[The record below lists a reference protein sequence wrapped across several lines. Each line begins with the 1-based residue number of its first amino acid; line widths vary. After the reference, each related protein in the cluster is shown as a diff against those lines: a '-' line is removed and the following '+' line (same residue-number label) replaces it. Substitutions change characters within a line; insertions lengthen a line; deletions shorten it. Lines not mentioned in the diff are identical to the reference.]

1 MILRQTIAPIR
12 KLAVLIA
19 VTVAASFTTATAQ
32 TGHQEAP
39 LVGPKKGR
47 IHVLR
52 IFNEKDL
59 SGWSGHEKYWS
70 VEDGEIV
77 GRNTEPLA
85 VSTYLVSKRN
95 FSDFRL
101 RFEFKL
107 VQSEMH
113 SGVAF
118 WGTVDPEKGDEFA
131 YSGHLVMFP
140 SKYGF
145 YELHGR
151 KLIHRN
157 EREAVQAGRQ
167 HEWNTIEILAQGNRI
182 RLAINGLPVSDW
194 RDPQPDGIKE
204 GPIALQL
211 HSNEESQEVRFRKLL
226 LETFPDDRLVTLAE
240 PEKRN
245 STGIKELVRRVPP
258 DSKGHWTSL
267 TEVVLP
273 DELLEPI
280 RKAGLK
286 TMGIRADERDP
297 YFAIIQKAKETE
309 MKLLDKASRDFRDK
323 RRELPKNAAWKSKPP
338 EVFPSWVDLYQNPE
352 EYHGKLLTIHGH
364 IRKLIEV
371 PQDKNPYGIENVYE
385 AWLYD
390 LNSQGHPT
398 VILSTSID
406 PRLKTGT
413 EVEIDHCFATGYFF
427 KNMGYHAQDASRY
440 APVLIARKLEY
451 LPSEE
456 AGTLFRLGRNTQ
468 LQILLV
474 GVIAVILGRHFW
486 KLRKLTQSENLERAA
501 VREIV
506 DQNRAA
512 PSFKSLDDDGGSP
525 DFSGLAAVDAMA
537 DSEAQ
542 AVVNTP
548 SDSETQESSPEKA
561 APNETV
567 ADGPTED
574 EMTADSPAEP
584 APSAETEFDSPE
596 NEAEPATKTGAEE
609 TTSTEET
616 A

>member
-1 MILRQTIAPIR
+1 MISHQTIAPIR
-12 KLAVLIA
+12 KLSLLL
-19 VTVAASFTTATAQ
+19 TVIFGCSFATPVTAQ
-32 TGHQEAP
+32 TGNQETP
-39 LVGPKKGR
+39 LIAPKKGR
-47 IHVLR
+47 TQVLR
-52 IFNEKDL
+52 VFNGKDL
-59 SGWSGHEKYWS
+59 SGWSGHEKFWS
-70 VEDGEIV
+70 VEDDEIV

-95 FSDFRL
+95 FSDFLL

-107 VQSEMH
+107 VRSEMH
-113 SGVAF
+113 SGIAF
-118 WGTVDPEKGDEFA
+118 WGDVDPEKGDEFA
-131 YSGHLVMFP
+131 CTGHLVMFP

-157 EREAVQAGRQ
+157 EREAVLAGRQ
-167 HEWNTIEILAQGNRI
+167 HEWNKIEILAQGNRI
-182 RLAINGLPVSDW
+182 RLAINGVPVSDW

-211 HSNEESQEVRFRKLL
+211 HANEEPQEVRFRKLL
-226 LETFPDDRLVTLAE
+226 LETFPEDRLVTLAE
-240 PEKRN
+240 PEARN
-245 STGIKELVRRVPP
+245 TTGIKELVRSVPP

-273 DELLEPI
+273 DELLEPT

-297 YFAIIQKAKETE
+297 YFAIIQKAKETD
-309 MKLLDKASRDFRDK
+309 MKLLDKASREFRDK
-323 RRELPKNAAWKSKPP
+323 RRELPRNAQYKSKPP
-338 EVFPSWVDLYQNPE
+338 EEFPSWVDLYQNPE
-352 EYHGKLLTIHGH
+352 EYHGKLVTIHGH

-371 PQDKNPYGIENVYE
+371 PQNKNPYGIEKVYE

-440 APVLIARKLEY
+440 APVLIASQLEY

-486 KLRKLTQSENLERAA
+486 KLRKLTQSENVEREA

-512 PSFKSLDDDGGSP
+512 PSFESLDDDGGSP
-525 DFSGLAAVDAMA
+525 DFSGLTAVDAA
-537 DSEAQ
+537 TTSEAQ
-542 AVVNTP
+542 T
-548 SDSETQESSPEKA
+548 
-561 APNETV
+561 
-567 ADGPTED
+567 D
-574 EMTADSPAEP
+574 ETADSSEQSESTATSEEV
-584 APSAETEFDSPE
+584 ADKPS
-596 NEAEPATKTGAEE
+596 EE

>member
-1 MILRQTIAPIR
+1 MISHQTIAPIR
-12 KLAVLIA
+12 KLSLLLAVICTGSIA
-19 VTVAASFTTATAQ
+19 TPATAQ
-32 TGHQEAP
+32 TGNQKTP
-39 LVGPKKGR
+39 LVAPKKGR
-47 IHVLR
+47 THVLR
-52 IFNEKDL
+52 VFNGKDL

-85 VSTYLVSKRN
+85 VSTYLVSNRS

-113 SGVAF
+113 SGIAF
-118 WGTVDPEKGDEFA
+118 WGAVDPEKGDEFA
-131 YSGHLVMFP
+131 CTGHLVMFP

-157 EREAVQAGRQ
+157 EREAAQAGRQ
-167 HEWNTIEILAQGNRI
+167 HEWNKIEILAQGNRI
-182 RLAINGLPVSDW
+182 RLAINGVPVSDW

-226 LETFPDDRLVTLAE
+226 LETFPEDRLVTLTE

-245 STGIKELVRRVPP
+245 STGIKELVRSVPP
-258 DSKGHWTSL
+258 DSEGHWTTFS
-267 TEVVLP
+267 EVVLP
-273 DELLEPI
+273 DELLEPV
-280 RKAGLK
+280 RKGGLK
-286 TMGIRADERDP
+286 NMGIRKEERDS
-297 YFAIIQKAKETE
+297 YFAIIQKAKETDSS
-309 MKLLDKASRDFRDK
+309 LLHKASIEYRNK
-323 RRELPKNAAWKSKPP
+323 RRELPKNAQWKSKPP
-338 EVFPSWVDLYQNPE
+338 EEFPSWVDLYQNPE
-352 EYHGKLLTIHGH
+352 DYHGKLVTIHGH

-371 PQDKNPYGIENVYE
+371 PQDKNPYGIEKVYE

-440 APVLIARKLEY
+440 APVLIASKLEY

-486 KLRKLTQSENLERAA
+486 RLRKLTQSENLEREA

-512 PSFKSLDDDGGSP
+512 PSFESLDDDGGSP
-525 DFSGLAAVDAMA
+525 DFSSLAAVDAA
-537 DSEAQ
+537 TTA
-542 AVVNTP
+542 
-548 SDSETQESSPEKA
+548 ETQTDKTDSSEGRAESATTFE
-561 APNETV
+561 EGV
-567 ADGPTED
+567 DGPSE
-574 EMTADSPAEP
+574 E
-584 APSAETEFDSPE
+584 SA
-596 NEAEPATKTGAEE
+596 
-609 TTSTEET
+609 
-616 A
+616 

>member
-47 IHVLR
+47 THVLR

-59 SGWSGHEKYWS
+59 SDWSGHEKYWS

-85 VSTYLVSKRN
+85 ASTYLVSKRN

-157 EREAVQAGRQ
+157 EQEAVQAGRQ

-182 RLAINGLPVSDW
+182 RLVINGLPVSDW

-211 HSNEESQEVRFRKLL
+211 HSNEEPQEVRFRKLL

-245 STGIKELVRRVPP
+245 STGIKELVRSVPP

-273 DELLEPI
+273 DELLESI
-280 RKAGLK
+280 SKAGLK

-338 EVFPSWVDLYQNPE
+338 EEFPSWVDLYQNPD

-364 IRKLIEV
+364 IRKLIDV

-398 VILSTSID
+398 VILATSID

-512 PSFKSLDDDGGSP
+512 PSFESLDDDGGSP

-542 AVVNTP
+542 AVVNIP

-574 EMTADSPAEP
+574 EMTADSPTAP
-584 APSAETEFDSPE
+584 TPSAEAEFDSLE
-596 NEAEPATKTGAEE
+596 NEAEPTTETGAEE